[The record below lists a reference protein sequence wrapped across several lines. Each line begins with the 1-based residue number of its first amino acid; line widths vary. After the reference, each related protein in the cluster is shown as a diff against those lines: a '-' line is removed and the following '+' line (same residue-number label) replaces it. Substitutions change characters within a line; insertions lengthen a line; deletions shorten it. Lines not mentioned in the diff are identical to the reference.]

1 MKTTKNILLGVLV
14 VLGLSSC
21 SKSED
26 VSVAN
31 HVTLQFHNTFKD
43 EPIFLGDA
51 SSSEATENISAV
63 GQVHRFSELKYVISN
78 IRLVKTEGTETPYNI
93 NNLDEG
99 AVVLNHAKPQTLQY
113 VLNNIPSGEYK
124 QLKFG
129 LGVKKELNIL
139 DEIRFPKFYA
149 EAGENDTEM
158 MWEWGI
164 GYRFTKIEGFY
175 GEDYKEFSIHTGS
188 TVEDDDEGNHVQG
201 VDAYRD
207 IVLDLPT
214 AAVVGNQSPTITIR
228 ADFDKLL
235 SGKTNTITLS
245 SGKGEKDNATPNVH
259 SADQMVK
266 FVDNLGGNGK
276 SDNSGIFSIENV
288 EK

>member
-1 MKTTKNILLGVLV
+1 
-14 VLGLSSC
+14 
-21 SKSED
+21 
-26 VSVAN
+26 
-31 HVTLQFHNTFKD
+31 
-43 EPIFLGDA
+43 
-51 SSSEATENISAV
+51 
-63 GQVHRFSELKYVISN
+63 
-78 IRLVKTEGTETPYNI
+78 
-93 NNLDEG
+93 
-99 AVVLNHAKPQTLQY
+99 
-113 VLNNIPSGEYK
+113 
-124 QLKFG
+124 
-129 LGVKKELNIL
+129 
-139 DEIRFPKFYA
+139 
-149 EAGENDTEM
+149 
-158 MWEWGI
+158 
-164 GYRFTKIEGFY
+164 FY
-175 GEDYKEFSIHTGS
+175 GEDYKELSIHTGS